1 MRLYQK
7 ATMLCDYRCLLETTK
22 HICEGDGQHNRDIM
36 TSLRLRRLS
45 TAAASEIAWLHA
57 IMEPVG
63 MHRSW
68 SWWCQVQFNGNPF
81 LFFFSHSLI
90 PPVWFNTSNEII
102 LHGIFKAIASADVL
116 ETVINDTL
124 KYLICFVWMISLVCG
139 PPNYHYCSGSVLT
152 IFFSFLQ
159 RVPPVSVSVTTSL
172 ILSAR
177 DVDVVL
183 STFKS
188 TPVLPVATLPLRPVL
203 VSNFFFLLLW
213 QVGQVSSSNSHFLF

>member
-1 MRLYQK
+1 M
-7 ATMLCDYRCLLETTK
+7 MCDYRCLLETTK

-116 ETVINDTL
+116 ENVINDTL
-124 KYLICFVWMISLVCG
+124 KYLICFVWVISLVCG

-152 IFFSFLQ
+152 IFFFFSTEGTSSFGK
-159 RVPPVSVSVTTSL
+159 RHN
-172 ILSAR
+172 
-177 DVDVVL
+177 
-183 STFKS
+183 KS
-188 TPVLPVATLPLRPVL
+188 HTLCKRCGRRSFHIQKHTCASCGYPAAKTR
-203 VSNFFFLLLW
+203 SCK
-213 QVGQVSSSNSHFLF
+213 